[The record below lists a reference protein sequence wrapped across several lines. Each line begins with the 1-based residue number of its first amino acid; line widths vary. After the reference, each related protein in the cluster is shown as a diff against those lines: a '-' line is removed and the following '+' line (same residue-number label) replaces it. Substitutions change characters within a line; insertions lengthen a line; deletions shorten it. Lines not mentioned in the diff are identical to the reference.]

1 MGVGVPEQA
10 NITCYDGTLPYR
22 PVCGHE
28 RRRVDRLPVVRDG
41 DESAAEG
48 MELGQGSKSERRRQ
62 NGGRRTVGEG
72 RRGYKGRGG

>member
-1 MGVGVPEQA
+1 MGWWVGVPEQA

-48 MELGQGSKSERRRQ
+48 MELAIRAREQE
-62 NGGRRTVGEG
+62 
-72 RRGYKGRGG
+72 